1 MSEIEEISVLIIED
15 EAVHI
20 QVLQDAFDDFN
31 EETPHLKILSR
42 AVTSYKE
49 SLELLLVENF
59 DAVIVDLNLKQS
71 TTKPE
76 ELEGNKI
83 VDIIRDKLRLPIIIR
98 TGYPTQFHSD
108 LIDET
113 NDFLT
118 IYTKDDSTDNI
129 IKDIIRWQKNGV
141 SHTLGAKG
149 VFEYYL
155 NELFWVQISKNLT
168 EWEQNEIDSA
178 SQERSLIRYT
188 LNVLQEYLEID
199 TESGGYEHFHP
210 AEVYIK
216 PPVKESLFFG
226 DILKDEGERHFII
239 LTPACEM
246 AQGKCKKVLLARINE
261 YDNVEKFMSSK
272 ERYLGNTESSK
283 KKQVLEQWFRNGHSD
298 GLGYHFLP
306 SYSDFPG
313 GLIDFQDVQTI
324 DYDKIELIKIATVTS
339 QFAKDISSR
348 FTSYYARQG
357 QPSLNSELI
366 IRNFT

>member
-141 SHTLGAKG
+141 SHTL
-149 VFEYYL
+149 
-155 NELFWVQISKNLT
+155 N
-168 EWEQNEIDSA
+168 
-178 SQERSLIRYT
+178 
-188 LNVLQEYLEID
+188 
-199 TESGGYEHFHP
+199 
-210 AEVYIK
+210 
-216 PPVKESLFFG
+216 
-226 DILKDEGERHFII
+226 
-239 LTPACEM
+239 
-246 AQGKCKKVLLARINE
+246 
-261 YDNVEKFMSSK
+261 
-272 ERYLGNTESSK
+272 
-283 KKQVLEQWFRNGHSD
+283 
-298 GLGYHFLP
+298 
-306 SYSDFPG
+306 
-313 GLIDFQDVQTI
+313 
-324 DYDKIELIKIATVTS
+324 
-339 QFAKDISSR
+339 
-348 FTSYYARQG
+348 
-357 QPSLNSELI
+357 
-366 IRNFT
+366 